1 MEEQFGEISLE
12 YVFVWVEFKIK
23 FRKNKEASA
32 IVEKYLKSNR
42 SSKELWLLSLKA
54 KLDESKGENESEVL
68 DLFKK
73 SVANLK
79 EKETLELWRIVLA
92 WFEANKCKSIEKLF
106 EVINYDNYNL

>member
-1 MEEQFGEISLE
+1 MEELFGEISLD
-12 YVFVWVEFKIK
+12 YVFEWVEFKIK
-23 FRKNKEASA
+23 FRKNKEASE
-32 IVEKYLKSNR
+32 IVEKYLKSHR

-54 KLDESKGENESEVL
+54 KLDESRGENESEKVL

-92 WFEANKCKSIEKLF
+92 WFETNKCKSIEKLF
-106 EVINYDNYNL
+106 EVLN